1 MPSGAA
7 GEGASR
13 LLWLP
18 VAAGGR
24 SVQSPSPPPP
34 RGLSWPLCLLFCPCV
49 RCRATR
55 TPAAS
60 LRDARLNCR
69 DLFSSEGVYVFQG
82 QCGHVFGGPLQAPTP
97 GRTLTRRGS
106 LPWAPPP
113 PAHPSSAT
121 PPCARPEPSL
131 PDRRR
136 RPARC
141 RTQLRSE
148 GPLTTQP
155 GNGWASAAAGAASP
169 PRGRVWQGRKSPGPL
184 APCTS
189 RSRDT
194 QPRAA
199 RHSGPPD
206 PAGPHMRVQASA
218 WRPVRWVLSAC
229 LMLTVASP
237 LFPSQFPW
245 PRTSG
250 WCVTCSE
257 RVTRNS
263 VRRRDQG
270 AATSQPKT
278 TLRCVSACDVARCVV
293 SLTPG
298 LPGRCAG
305 RPGGGGEPSSAAP

>member
-1 MPSGAA
+1 MCVPGSVWACLWGAPSSPHTWQDFDKKGF
-7 GEGASR
+7 AS
-13 LLWLP
+13 LGP
-18 VAAGGR
+18 
-24 SVQSPSPPPP
+24 
-34 RGLSWPLCLLFCPCV
+34 
-49 RCRATR
+49 
-55 TPAAS
+55 TPA
-60 LRDARLNCR
+60 C
-69 DLFSSEGVYVFQG
+69 
-82 QCGHVFGGPLQAPTP
+82 
-97 GRTLTRRGS
+97 
-106 LPWAPPP
+106 PPIVSDT
-113 PAHPSSAT
+113 AVRSAGAFT
-121 PPCARPEPSL
+121 ARPET
-131 PDRRR
+131 
-136 RPARC
+136 PASRC